1 METIMQMNDMYQS
14 AIDGTLKS
22 SGDTGSGQPLT
33 FHNMTSVYLAMYQIA
48 TDGTRWGWS
57 EDSQVFSP
65 GQPGQDI
72 SGTNRPGFE
81 GGQSVTLSDPCL
93 NWYWLFVNA
102 WSGAFA
108 AVFQTPADGSSD
120 IYITDWDLLEPNDIG
135 TAPTP
140 DNAAGMLIP
149 TDSPRIVVGSGLL
162 GPAGYL
168 TPNVVVREQFW
179 QRLPDSYSI
188 APGETKQSS
197 YTVTSGRQETTSEL
211 STLEASVN
219 ASVSAGWGP
228 VSASVSAALS
238 TSSTNFQQV
247 TVTEQTTS
255 YVSEKYSLDQ
265 GAESP
270 EMMLYWQLAD
280 VVTIYDWGGSPL
292 GSIVTGTQPTV
303 IGGPYTLPDPAAPT
317 P

>member
-1 METIMQMNDMYQS
+1 MQMNDMYQS
-14 AIDGTLKS
+14 AINGTLKS
-22 SGDTGSGQPLT
+22 GYTELGQPLT
-33 FHNMTSVYLAMYQIA
+33 FHNMTTTCLAMYEIA
-48 TDGTRWGWS
+48 SDGTRWGWDK
-57 EDSQVFSP
+57 EEQEFSS
-65 GQPGQDI
+65 GQPSGQI
-72 SGTNRPGFE
+72 VQGTAHPGYQ
-81 GGQSVTLSDPCL
+81 GGQSTTLEQPYL
-93 NWYWLFVNA
+93 NAYWLFVNA

-108 AVFQTPADGSSD
+108 AVFQTPTDGSSD

-135 TAPTP
+135 TIPTP
-140 DNAAGMLIP
+140 DTDAGILIP

-162 GPAGYL
+162 GPTGYG
-168 TPNVVVREQFW
+168 TPNVVIREQFW

-188 APGETKQSS
+188 APGETKHSS
-197 YTVTSGRQETTSEL
+197 YTVTSGRQQTTSEL

-219 ASVSAGWGP
+219 ASASAGWGP
-228 VSASVSAALS
+228 VSASVSASLS

-280 VVTIYDWGGSPL
+280 VVTIYDWEGTPL
-292 GSIVTGTQPTV
+292 GSIITGTQPTV
-303 IGGPYTLPDPAAPT
+303 IGGPYTPPSPAELT
-317 P
+317 H